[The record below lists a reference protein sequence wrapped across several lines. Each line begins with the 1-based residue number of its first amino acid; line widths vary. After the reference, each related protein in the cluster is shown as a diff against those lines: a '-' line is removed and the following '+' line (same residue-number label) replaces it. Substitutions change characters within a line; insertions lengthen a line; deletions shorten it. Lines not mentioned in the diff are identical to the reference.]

1 MKILVAEDDLVTRR
15 MLEAFLGRWGYE
27 AVMVADGQEAWQ
39 LLQQDDAP
47 RLAILDWMMPGLDGT
62 SICRE
67 VRKLNL
73 RPYIYLILLTARGY
87 KKDVITGL
95 EAGADEY
102 LTKPFDPYE
111 LKARLRSGARIVEL
125 QDSLIQAR
133 EALREQAMHDPLT
146 NLLNRRASLDS
157 LLSELSRA
165 KREQDP
171 LSVMMVDID
180 FFKTVNDRFGH
191 LAGDEVLCEVARRLR
206 TSARTYDLVGRFGGE
221 EFLVVAPGC
230 NTAQGLIQAER
241 LREVVCSQPIT
252 VKDLSVKVT
261 ISVGVATTLQSNR
274 QEMEALLAA
283 ADHALYRAKA
293 GGRNRIEGEASADRP
308 FSDPDPRDASVDG

>member
-1 MKILVAEDDLVTRR
+1 MKILVAEDDPVTRR
-15 MLEAFLGRWGYE
+15 MLEAYVVKWGYE

-39 LLQQDDAP
+39 LLQQNNAP

-62 SICRE
+62 AICRA
-67 VRKLNL
+67 VRKLDL
-73 RPYIYLILLTARGY
+73 QPYIYLILLTARGY
-87 KKDVITGL
+87 KQDLVEGL

-102 LTKPFDPYE
+102 LTKPFDPHE

-146 NLLNRRASLDS
+146 HLLNRRATMDF

-165 KREQDP
+165 AREQNS

-180 FFKTVNDRFGH
+180 FFKSVNDRFGH
-191 LAGDEVLCEVARRLR
+191 LPGDEVLCEVARRLR
-206 TSARTYDLVGRFGGE
+206 TSARIYDLVGRFGGE

-230 NTAQGLIQAER
+230 SNTEGLIQAER
-241 LREVVCSQPIT
+241 LREMVCSQPIT
-252 VKDLSVKVT
+252 LKDLSVKVT
-261 ISVGVATTLQSNR
+261 ISVGVATTLDPNQ
-274 QEMEALLAA
+274 QVMEALLTA
-283 ADHALYRAKA
+283 ADEALYRAKA
-293 GGRNRIEGEASADRP
+293 AGRNRVEGESAAPP
-308 FSDPDPRDASVDG
+308 FPKPNAGKGSVSA